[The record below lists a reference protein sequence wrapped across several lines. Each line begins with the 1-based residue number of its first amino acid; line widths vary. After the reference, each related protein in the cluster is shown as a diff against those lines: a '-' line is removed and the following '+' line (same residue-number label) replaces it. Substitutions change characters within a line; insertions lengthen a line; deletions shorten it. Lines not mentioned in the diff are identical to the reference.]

1 MTKEYKQKKLLAL
14 ASMVIA
20 GMHNQRNLGVL
31 GDFNTWGPFSDGST
45 FSTGSV
51 LSVGVGITNG
61 KRFEFS

>member
-1 MTKEYKQKKLLAL
+1 
-14 ASMVIA
+14 MVIA

-51 LSVGVGITNG
+51 LGVGVGITNG
-61 KRFEFS
+61 KRFEFR